1 LSILIEYVYRKGLCF
16 RLGTRLIDNATV
28 HSEKMVLSR
37 GYCKPL
43 NPAVEMGSSHR
54 IYDLNSDWWLSDS
67 FHRTIF
73 TICAMPK
80 GRPRKSAADLI
91 ASAPEYD
98 TAEPHPIPSTNPL
111 LSIEHPAILSSI
123 EAGIR
128 SLGGQSALTKVSIHS
143 GVWTD
148 LFTRRRLMRRIRSW
162 NYGTDM
168 MMCIDIQ
175 SSRRLLV
182 SIILWSRWSRINE
195 VKELRMS
202 RS

>member
-1 LSILIEYVYRKGLCF
+1 
-16 RLGTRLIDNATV
+16 
-28 HSEKMVLSR
+28 M
-37 GYCKPL
+37 
-43 NPAVEMGSSHR
+43 NP
-54 IYDLNSDWWLSDS
+54 DQWLSDS

-73 TICAMPK
+73 TYAMPK

-91 ASAPEYD
+91 AAPPEYD

-128 SLGGQSALTKVSIHS
+128 SLGGQSALTKVFR
-143 GVWTD
+143 GLDD
-148 LFTRRRLMRRIRSW
+148 LFTRRRSMRRIRSW
-162 NYGTDM
+162 NYGTGM

-182 SIILWSRWSRINE
+182 SIILWSRWSRINGLN
-195 VKELRMS
+195 VLRMW
-202 RS
+202 RSWVS